1 MEGRVSVPVSVVI
14 PCFRCTA
21 TIGRAVR
28 SVVKQSQS
36 PAEVFLV
43 DDASGDDTLAVLQDI
58 ACSYPSWVQV
68 IALADN
74 QGPSSARNAGWD
86 AATQPFVAFLDAD
99 DSWHPDKLKIQFR
112 VMRDD
117 PSIDLSGH
125 QCVELSNAGEAPTV
139 SETVVIRKVS
149 AVELMFGN
157 KFSTPT
163 IMLKRQLPFR
173 FEVKKR
179 YAEDVHLWRQIAL
192 GHGTVVRIES
202 PLAYMHKAPYGAS
215 GLSADMWAME
225 KGQLSSLHSLYTTNH
240 IGWVLFA
247 LSSMYSMAKY
257 VRRIAYVQLSRISGR
272 FL

>member
-1 MEGRVSVPVSVVI
+1 MEGRVNVPVSVVI
-14 PCFRCTA
+14 PCFRCAA
-21 TIGRAVR
+21 TISRAVR
-28 SVVKQSQS
+28 SVVNQSQS
-36 PAEVFLV
+36 PAEVLLV

-58 ACSYPSWVQV
+58 ACSYPGWVRV

-99 DSWHPDKLKIQFR
+99 DSWHPDKLKIQFG

-125 QCVELSNAGEAPTV
+125 QCVELCNDGEVPKV
-139 SETVVIRKVS
+139 SEAVVIGRVS
-149 AVELMFGN
+149 AVELIYGN

-163 IMLKRQLPFR
+163 VMLKRQLPFR
-173 FEVKKR
+173 FEAKKR

-192 GHGTVVRIES
+192 GHGTVVHIES
-202 PLAYMHKAPYGAS
+202 PLAYIHKAPYGAS

-225 KGQLSSLHSLYTTNH
+225 KGELSSLRSLYATNH
-240 IGWVLFA
+240 ISWVLLA
-247 LSSMYSMAKY
+247 LSSTFSIAKY
-257 VRRIAYVQLSRISGR
+257 VRRIAYVQLARMLRIS
-272 FL
+272 